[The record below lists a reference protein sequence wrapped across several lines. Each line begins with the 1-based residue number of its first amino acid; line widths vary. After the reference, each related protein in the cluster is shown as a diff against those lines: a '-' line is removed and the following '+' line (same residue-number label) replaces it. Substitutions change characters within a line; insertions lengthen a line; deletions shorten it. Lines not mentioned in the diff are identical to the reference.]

1 MDGDP
6 NGGHHHKTIPRSAN
20 SNNQRLVLRVLSNQE
35 LSIRSVCIPADSGEC
50 ERPIGDV
57 RGSFAQELPC
67 TALRLNGDL
76 VFCKRNGFL
85 DARIWVKDEI
95 AVPRMLVDEFQLSVL
110 SIGFLVGLAL
120 SCSVK

>member
-20 SNNQRLVLRVLSNQE
+20 SNNQRLVLRVLGNEE
-35 LSIRSVCIPADSGEC
+35 LPVRGICIPADSGEC
-50 ERPIGDV
+50 ERAIGDV
-57 RGSFAQELPC
+57 RGGFAQELSC
-67 TALRLNGDL
+67 TALRLDGDL

-85 DARIWVKDEI
+85 DASVRVVDEI
-95 AVPRMLVDEFQLSVL
+95 AVPRVLVDEFQLSVL

-120 SCSVK
+120 SRSVK